1 MCFLHHMSWLSI
13 TFFKLIK
20 TDKRTYRQRWHLGS
34 DHRLAIAN
42 LWVRQTNRR
51 TYLRQTYKKDNIP
64 SSKKRRQCE
73 PEQEGAVKTYGG
85 EEGKINSIFTIDKL
99 TCYIV
104 DNLN

>member
-1 MCFLHHMSWLSI
+1 MCHGYQLLPLSS
-13 TFFKLIK
+13 FRQ
-20 TDKRTYRQRWHLGS
+20 TDGPTDNVWHLGS

-64 SSKKRRQCE
+64 FSKKRRQCE